1 MSSTSE
7 QALSLPRGGGAVQ
20 GLGETFRPDFHTGT
34 GSYSVPL
41 DLPNGPGEITPKLTL
56 LYSSAG
62 GAGPFGMGFSLNLLT
77 IGRSTARRVPTYT
90 ALDPLVLHGGGE
102 LVEVD
107 GGRLRLV
114 NETNTWRFDRVGDGF
129 AITDTNGTV
138 HRLGTTAQS
147 RRLESGSASPKV
159 VDWLLE
165 ETRDVL
171 GNTVRY
177 EYRRD
182 SDQLYPETINY
193 GPYTVRFHYET
204 RPDPVLDARAG
215 FLITTTLRC
224 TSIEL
229 LLAGSAAPLVRRWD
243 LEYSMSGS
251 GAPATSA
258 GHSLL
263 SRVTLTGFGEDG
275 AHASLPA
282 LTLGYSGF
290 ATRRLDRFR
299 SESPDATPDATLG
312 SRRELVDWTGTG
324 LPDLLEIGD
333 GRGRFWQNL
342 GDCTWARPRSLGAL
356 PSPVSLDA
364 PNVAFA
370 DMEGNGTADLLVL
383 ERELTG
389 YYPHSPGGGFD
400 RPVSWQRG
408 PAARLTDPNARMVD
422 LNGDGITDLLVSGDQ
437 FFELHL
443 RDADGWGEHPV
454 TVAAPEAPPVSLRDP
469 RVHLADMTG
478 DGFAD
483 LVRIDGA
490 GVTYWPYLGT
500 SAWADPITLA
510 NAPTLPPRFDPAR
523 LFVSDIDGD
532 GCADLI
538 YVDGDR
544 VIYWLN
550 GGGTRLADPV
560 EISFTP
566 NARVDQVRLADMRG
580 TGTPGVLWSLTPPGR
595 RAAEYYYLDF
605 SGGTKP
611 YLLESI
617 DNGMGLATEIR
628 YGMSTTEAIR
638 DRRDGSPWSTFLP
651 FPVPVVSSLIVTDAP
666 GGQVSETRFAYHNG
680 HFDGVGREFCGF
692 QRVEIEEVGDA
703 TAPSM
708 LTRNTYHLG
717 LDPDDLARPLAE
729 ADRRRLRTLRGKL
742 LTADVFGLDGSPQQD
757 LPYTRTE
764 GEWATEVVATVADTD
779 ILALRQLDSVVFALE
794 RGPNPY
800 RVTHDRNLAFDPDG
814 NVTLREQTAEDPRD
828 PSLTRSMRTE
838 TSYASDPGG
847 VIRGKPARTV
857 QKDETGAVVSA
868 TIDYYDNLPEGQIG
882 AAGLLTRLE
891 CLVLT
896 DAAVAAAYG
905 QDPPDFAALGY
916 HRRATEDGWW
926 IDQLT
931 YSRVDDANGL
941 RGTATNPLG
950 HTSHI
955 SFDEAGTHPTA
966 LIDPLGNS
974 SVAEVDQRANKI
986 RSLTDANG
994 VVIENTYDPLGRID
1008 RTIEP
1013 GASKELPTEL
1023 YSFSTTAVPVS
1034 VALEQ
1039 RAINGRT
1046 GVMSSRTFYD
1056 GRGQVLEQR
1065 RAVPGGEICEH
1076 SQLYCA
1082 RGMVRAQFL
1091 PRLANPT
1098 SYQAPA
1104 TVEPHQAFRYD
1115 AIGRIVQVTNPNGSI
1130 KRQEY
1135 LAGVAFSF
1143 DEEDTFVGGA
1153 HENTPT
1159 RLTYGPTGR
1168 LAETSVTAAGTTV
1181 TTTYVYDIKGNLTGV
1196 MDADGAL
1203 TTFVY
1208 DLLGRRI
1215 CTTNPASGE
1224 SVFVFDANGNLRQRQ
1239 DGRGERVSY
1248 AYDKLD
1254 RVSSVTMVSTGAV
1267 LSRFVYHDTTPPAPA
1282 GAGPFSRGH
1291 LVSVEHDGGI
1301 ETYEYDERGQVSGK
1315 TVTGPGLPAGIRFD
1329 YTYRA
1334 DGKRDTITYPAPSAG
1349 SARMIVKHEYDGRGL
1364 LRSIPGYIKHIGYN
1378 TAGQRASVEFANGV
1392 ISTYDYDPLTLGVAG
1407 IRTNDSTGTEL
1418 QRFEHD
1424 YDMVGNLLA
1433 VSSPAAESTLACE
1446 YDDLY
1451 RLVGAQAGDGLQ
1463 WTYAYDAIG
1472 NLTSKSGIG
1481 PFAYDDRG
1489 LLVSAGAET
1498 FTHTASGL
1506 AATGPWGENDWDP
1519 AGRLASTTR
1528 GPVETRYR
1536 YDHTGRRAATVVTGG
1551 PTASDIRTP
1560 DELLTIENGVLIAS
1574 IADGPSRIA
1583 QVRLDTGAIGF
1594 LHGDH
1599 LGSTTLVTGPAGEV
1613 LQRLRYD
1620 PFGAILDNTI
1630 TAGAEGSR
1638 YLFTGAETDA
1648 STGLVYLHS
1657 RYYDPVYGRF
1667 LSPDTIVPDLHDPQ
1681 AWNRYSYVRNNPLR
1695 FIDPT
1700 GHFWDEI
1707 GDWFEENWQAVVAV
1721 VAIIAVIALTI
1732 VTFGVGGLIAVGIG
1746 MAVGGAI
1753 GGISAAASGGDILL
1767 GILVG
1772 MAVGGA
1778 AAFAGL
1784 GIGAGMAAAFG
1795 KGSLAAVLLTGTLSG
1810 AVSGAAMGFAS
1821 GYAGGVGNAAA
1832 IWDKMWKGAIVG
1844 AITGLAF
1851 SGLSYYFQHNPFGP
1865 RMPANLKEVG
1875 KGIEEN
1881 GSGIA
1886 KSLATEGAGSAA
1898 AKAGLSA
1905 MTGSGNT
1912 GPFWLAPVLG
1922 GGTVFAG
1929 SGALP
1934 VQAWQIAAVGLTSS
1948 ASGALVLEWSD
1959 DLWVWLQDKVAE
1971 VSGTW

>member
-182 SDQLYPETINY
+182 SDQLYPETISY

-617 DNGMGLATEIR
+617 DNGMGLDTEIR

-692 QRVEIEEVGDA
+692 QRVDIEEVGDA

-742 LTADVFGLDGSPQQD
+742 LTAEVFGLDGSPQQD

-764 GEWATEVVATVADTD
+764 GEWATEIVATVADTD

-828 PSLTRSMRTE
+828 PSLTRSLRTE
-838 TSYASDPGG
+838 TTYASDPGG

-905 QDPPDFAALGY
+905 QDSPDFAALGY

-1013 GASKELPTEL
+1013 GASKELPTES

-1091 PRLANPT
+1091 PRLANST

-1215 CTTNPASGE
+1215 RTTNPASGE

-1254 RVSSVTMVSTGAV
+1254 RVSSVTMVATGAV

-1424 YDMVGNLLA
+1424 YDLVGNLLA

-1481 PFAYDDRG
+1481 PFAYDNRG

-1536 YDHTGRRAATVVTGG
+1536 YDHTGRRVATIVTGG

-1648 STGLVYLHS
+1648 STGLVYLHA

-1695 FIDPT
+1695 FVDPT